1 MVYYPYLYFCI
12 GPPGRRV
19 LLYYCIFV
27 LLYLFLYFVLSNPLD
42 TFKWS
47 VPLSISR
54 GKKFRHL
61 ITVHD
66 QIQIQESSSIQ
77 KDEQKVYGIH
87 DPANYDFDLNMWSS
101 TKADDLR
108 SSLKR
113 LNKVELSKSSKEILE
128 AILFASG
135 SPVLEEDLK
144 DKMIHKKEFKKE
156 IESLRDFY
164 QNRGI
169 NLIKAGNKWSFRT
182 AESIKDDLTIF
193 KTQKRKLSRA
203 AIETLSII
211 AYQQPITRSEIENI
225 RGVQMGRGS
234 IDHLVEIGWIKPSG
248 RKNIPGKP
256 ALWVTTELFM
266 EHFGIEN
273 ISDLPSKE
281 ELKASGFL
289 EKRSAIATITDIA
302 GKNEFLE
309 DKEVEDEETLEDFI
323 SEESA
328 K

>member
-1 MVYYPYLYFCI
+1 M
-12 GPPGRRV
+12 
-19 LLYYCIFV
+19 
-27 LLYLFLYFVLSNPLD
+27 
-42 TFKWS
+42 
-47 VPLSISR
+47 
-54 GKKFRHL
+54 
-61 ITVHD
+61 
-66 QIQIQESSSIQ
+66 
-77 KDEQKVYGIH
+77 
-87 DPANYDFDLNMWSS
+87 S
-101 TKADDLR
+101 TNRD
-108 SSLKR
+108 
-113 LNKVELSKSSKEILE
+113 SKILE

-144 DKMIHKKEFKKE
+144 DKMINKKEFKKE
-156 IESLRDFY
+156 IESLREFY

-169 NLIKAGNKWSFRT
+169 NLIKTGNKWSFRT

-234 IDHLVEIGWIKPSG
+234 IDHLMEIGWIKPSG

>member
-1 MVYYPYLYFCI
+1 M
-12 GPPGRRV
+12 
-19 LLYYCIFV
+19 
-27 LLYLFLYFVLSNPLD
+27 
-42 TFKWS
+42 
-47 VPLSISR
+47 
-54 GKKFRHL
+54 
-61 ITVHD
+61 
-66 QIQIQESSSIQ
+66 
-77 KDEQKVYGIH
+77 
-87 DPANYDFDLNMWSS
+87 S
-101 TKADDLR
+101 TNRD
-108 SSLKR
+108 
-113 LNKVELSKSSKEILE
+113 SKILE

-144 DKMIHKKEFKKE
+144 DKMINKKEFKKE
-156 IESLRDFY
+156 IESLKEFY

-169 NLIKAGNKWSFRT
+169 NLIKTGNKWSFRT

-234 IDHLVEIGWIKPSG
+234 IDHLMEIGWIKPSG

-256 ALWVTTELFM
+256 ALWVTTELVM
-266 EHFGIEN
+266 EHYGIEN

-323 SEESA
+323 SEEST

>member
-1 MVYYPYLYFCI
+1 M
-12 GPPGRRV
+12 
-19 LLYYCIFV
+19 
-27 LLYLFLYFVLSNPLD
+27 
-42 TFKWS
+42 
-47 VPLSISR
+47 
-54 GKKFRHL
+54 
-61 ITVHD
+61 
-66 QIQIQESSSIQ
+66 
-77 KDEQKVYGIH
+77 
-87 DPANYDFDLNMWSS
+87 S
-101 TKADDLR
+101 TNRD
-108 SSLKR
+108 
-113 LNKVELSKSSKEILE
+113 SKILE

-144 DKMIHKKEFKKE
+144 DKMINKKEFKKE
-156 IESLRDFY
+156 IESLKEFY

-169 NLIKAGNKWSFRT
+169 NLIKTGNKWSFRT

-234 IDHLVEIGWIKPSG
+234 IDHLMEIGWIKPSG

-266 EHFGIEN
+266 KHFGIEN

-309 DKEVEDEETLEDFI
+309 DKEVDNEETLEDFI
-323 SEESA
+323 SEESTT
-328 K
+328 

>member
-1 MVYYPYLYFCI
+1 M
-12 GPPGRRV
+12 
-19 LLYYCIFV
+19 
-27 LLYLFLYFVLSNPLD
+27 
-42 TFKWS
+42 
-47 VPLSISR
+47 
-54 GKKFRHL
+54 
-61 ITVHD
+61 
-66 QIQIQESSSIQ
+66 
-77 KDEQKVYGIH
+77 
-87 DPANYDFDLNMWSS
+87 S
-101 TKADDLR
+101 TNRD
-108 SSLKR
+108 
-113 LNKVELSKSSKEILE
+113 SKILE

-144 DKMIHKKEFKKE
+144 DKMINKKEFKKE
-156 IESLRDFY
+156 IENLKEFY
-164 QNRGI
+164 HNRGI
-169 NLIKAGNKWSFRT
+169 NLIKTGNKWSFRT

-234 IDHLVEIGWIKPSG
+234 IDHLMEIGWIKPSG

-289 EKRSAIATITDIA
+289 EKRSAIAKITDIA

-309 DKEVEDEETLEDFI
+309 DNEVEDEETLEDFI
-323 SEESA
+323 PEESA
-328 K
+328 T

>member
-1 MVYYPYLYFCI
+1 M
-12 GPPGRRV
+12 
-19 LLYYCIFV
+19 
-27 LLYLFLYFVLSNPLD
+27 
-42 TFKWS
+42 
-47 VPLSISR
+47 
-54 GKKFRHL
+54 
-61 ITVHD
+61 
-66 QIQIQESSSIQ
+66 
-77 KDEQKVYGIH
+77 
-87 DPANYDFDLNMWSS
+87 S
-101 TKADDLR
+101 TNRD
-108 SSLKR
+108 
-113 LNKVELSKSSKEILE
+113 SKILE

-144 DKMIHKKEFKKE
+144 DKMINKKEFKKE
-156 IESLRDFY
+156 IESLKEFY

-169 NLIKAGNKWSFRT
+169 NLIKTGNKWSFRT

-234 IDHLVEIGWIKPSG
+234 IDHLMEIGWIKPSG

-302 GKNEFLE
+302 GKNEFQE
-309 DKEVEDEETLEDFI
+309 DKEVDDEETLEDFI
-323 SEESA
+323 PEESA
-328 K
+328 T

>member
-1 MVYYPYLYFCI
+1 M
-12 GPPGRRV
+12 
-19 LLYYCIFV
+19 
-27 LLYLFLYFVLSNPLD
+27 
-42 TFKWS
+42 
-47 VPLSISR
+47 SINR
-54 GKKFRHL
+54 
-61 ITVHD
+61 D
-66 QIQIQESSSIQ
+66 
-77 KDEQKVYGIH
+77 
-87 DPANYDFDLNMWSS
+87 
-101 TKADDLR
+101 
-108 SSLKR
+108 
-113 LNKVELSKSSKEILE
+113 SKILE

-144 DKMIHKKEFKKE
+144 DKIINKKEFKKE
-156 IESLRDFY
+156 MERLRDFY

-169 NLIKAGNKWSFRT
+169 NLIKTGNKWSFRT
-182 AESIKDDLTIF
+182 AESIKDELTIF

-234 IDHLVEIGWIKPSG
+234 IDHLMEIGWIKPSG

-256 ALWVTTELFM
+256 ALWVTTELFI

-273 ISDLPSKE
+273 ISDLPNKD

-302 GKNEFLE
+302 NKSLP
-309 DKEVEDEETLEDFI
+309 KEEKEPDDEETLEDFI
-323 SEESA
+323 SYKSSN
-328 K
+328 

>member
-1 MVYYPYLYFCI
+1 M
-12 GPPGRRV
+12 
-19 LLYYCIFV
+19 
-27 LLYLFLYFVLSNPLD
+27 
-42 TFKWS
+42 
-47 VPLSISR
+47 
-54 GKKFRHL
+54 
-61 ITVHD
+61 
-66 QIQIQESSSIQ
+66 
-77 KDEQKVYGIH
+77 
-87 DPANYDFDLNMWSS
+87 S
-101 TKADDLR
+101 TNRD
-108 SSLKR
+108 
-113 LNKVELSKSSKEILE
+113 SKILE

-144 DKMIHKKEFKKE
+144 DKMINKKEFKKE
-156 IESLRDFY
+156 IESLKEFY

-169 NLIKAGNKWSFRT
+169 NLIKTGNKWSFRT

-234 IDHLVEIGWIKPSG
+234 IDHLMEIGWIKPSG

-302 GKNEFLE
+302 GKNEFLQ